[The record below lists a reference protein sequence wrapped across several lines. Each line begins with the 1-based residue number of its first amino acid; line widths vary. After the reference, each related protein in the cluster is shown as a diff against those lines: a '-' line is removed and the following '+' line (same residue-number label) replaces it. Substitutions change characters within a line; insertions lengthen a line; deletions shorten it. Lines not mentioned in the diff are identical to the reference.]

1 LVKSSVVGIVGRWAG
16 CHDPQVKRSLLVAA
30 ALVLTSLVLMAHPP
44 ATAAPGGDATVVVK
58 GFSIPAPDIQAT
70 TTVMCPAGTRATG
83 GGAAPSPPASL
94 TTDLYRVF
102 YSAPVDENGT
112 ASTTD
117 AGDVPRGW
125 QVSVG
130 NYGPQPQA
138 FKAFVICSA
147 NSDAVLAASQPSST
161 GTLDVAV
168 SCPPG
173 SRAIGGGVGKIN
185 DDVIPGGT
193 VPNPLYET
201 GPVDTTLTFAGTQDG
216 DVAAGWRTVV
226 ESTSYGDRF
235 FAVCSAQSD
244 AVVRSASYT
253 LPQVDNAAGG
263 AAVACPTGMR
273 ALSGG
278 QGNDGTND
286 AMDRVALMGP
296 FTTTAGLESMVS
308 GQVPRGWSAYGQS
321 TTSEART
328 NRVFA
333 VCATDTVVPVT
344 APPDTKVTTVKIR
357 RAKHKATFAFS
368 GVGRTSGFQCKLKR
382 PNRAASYRSCS
393 SPKVYKRLA
402 RGKYTFFVRAFGP
415 GGTDSTPARYR
426 FRI

>member
-1 LVKSSVVGIVGRWAG
+1 MLT
-16 CHDPQVKRSLLVAA
+16 AA
-30 ALVLTSLVLMAHPP
+30 VLVLTALAFVAAPP
-44 ATAAPGGDATVVVK
+44 GSAAPGGDATVVVTSFTVDSNMQ
-58 GFSIPAPDIQAT
+58 GMAT
-70 TTVMCPAGTRATG
+70 GMCPAGTRATG
-83 GGAAPSPPASL
+83 GGAAPSPPVSL
-94 TTDLYRVF
+94 TVDLYRVF

-161 GTLDVAV
+161 GALDEVAQ
-168 SCPPG
+168 CPAG
-173 SRAIGGGVGKIN
+173 SRAIGGGVGKVN
-185 DDVIPGGT
+185 DDVIPAAT
-193 VPNPLYET
+193 IPNPLHQT
-201 GPVDTTLTFAGTQDG
+201 GPVDSTLTFAGTQDG
-216 DVAAGWRTVV
+216 EVAVGWRTVV
-226 ESTSYGDRF
+226 DSSSYGDRF

-244 AVVRSASYT
+244 AVVRSVSYT

-263 AAVACPTGMR
+263 AAVSCPAGTR

-278 QGNDGTND
+278 QGNDGAND
-286 AMDRVALMGP
+286 TMDRVALLGP
-296 FTTTAGLESMVS
+296 FRSTSELEAMAT

-321 TTSEART
+321 SSTQART

-333 VCATDTVVPVT
+333 ICATDTAVPVAT
-344 APPDTKVTTVKIR
+344 PAATPPDTRIGSAKVR
-357 RAKHKATFAFS
+357 RARHKATFSFT
-368 GVGRTSGFQCKLKR
+368 GLGPTSGFQCKLKKAH
-382 PNRAASYRSCS
+382 RAAGYRSCA
-393 SPKVYKRLA
+393 SPKTYKRLTA
-402 RGKYTFFVRAFGP
+402 GRYKLFVRAVGP
-415 GGTDSTPARYR
+415 GGTDPTPATYR

>member
-1 LVKSSVVGIVGRWAG
+1 M
-16 CHDPQVKRSLLVAA
+16 AA
-30 ALVLTSLVLMAHPP
+30 ALVWTSLVFVAAPP
-44 ATAAPGGDATVVVK
+44 GSAAPGGDATLVVTSFAVDPNMQ
-58 GFSIPAPDIQAT
+58 GMT
-70 TTVMCPAGTRATG
+70 TAMCPAGTRATG

-94 TTDLYRVF
+94 SVDLYRVF
-102 YSAPVDENGT
+102 YSAPVDGNGT

-130 NYGPQPQA
+130 NYYSQPQV

-147 NSDAVLAASQPSST
+147 NSDAVLASSQPSAT
-161 GTLDVAV
+161 GTLDVV
-168 SCPPG
+168 VPCPTG
-173 SRAIGGGVGKIN
+173 SRAIGGGVGKVN
-185 DDVIPGGT
+185 DDVIPSGT
-193 VPNPLYET
+193 IPNPLYQT
-201 GPVDTTLTFAGTQDG
+201 GPVDETQTFAGTQDG

-263 AAVACPTGMR
+263 AAVSCPAGSR

-278 QGNDGTND
+278 QGNDGAND
-286 AMDRVALMGP
+286 TMDRVAMSGP
-296 FTTTAGLESMVS
+296 FTTMAELGSLAT
-308 GQVPRGWSAYGQS
+308 GQVPHGWTAYGQS
-321 TTSEART
+321 SNSQART

-333 VCATDTVVPVT
+333 ICATDTAVPVAPVA
-344 APPDTKVTTVKIR
+344 APPDTRITSAKVR
-357 RAKHKATFAFS
+357 RAKHKATFAFA
-368 GVGRTSGFQCKLKR
+368 GVGATSGFQCRLKKAH
-382 PNRAASYRSCS
+382 RAAAYRSCS
-393 SPKVYKRLA
+393 SPKTYRRLTA
-402 RGKYTFFVRAFGP
+402 GRYALSVRAIGP
-415 GGTDSTPARYR
+415 GGTDQTPATYR